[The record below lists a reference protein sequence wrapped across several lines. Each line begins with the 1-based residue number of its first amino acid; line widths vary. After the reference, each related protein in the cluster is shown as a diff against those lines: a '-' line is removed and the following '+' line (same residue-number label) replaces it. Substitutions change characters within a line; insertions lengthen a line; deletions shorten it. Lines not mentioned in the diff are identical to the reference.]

1 MSKLKVYTESIY
13 AAWKWIEVDLPRI
26 TQKLS
31 KHSQRGLIYLVE
43 NVSMLRYIMSFI
55 VVVIA
60 FGLFYALLTPLG
72 HGIGQNL
79 KPLSDGISW
88 DTFFKGIYF
97 SVVTISSLG
106 YGHMHP
112 MGFSKA
118 LACLEVLFGLAVIG
132 IMIAKVTSQ
141 RLSHHV
147 SRLFSSDAQK
157 RLEDIAAKFE
167 TFKVDLNVIMP
178 ELGTAYQSA
187 PGQTSLPTKNKS
199 ELISKFLEVISNLK
213 SESVKL
219 RDYFSS
225 EIEEANYFQSAPVSA
240 LAQVGIAVDG
250 VFWILS
256 QLIMSLST
264 QARVEIFEK
273 HNNRQMISE
282 AIAAQKKVCDLVNQ
296 YATDQDTQSAFQRI
310 KETCDGIPTSYFA
323 VPEESHEVQP
333 DQVLQGTDEPQEP
346 LGTDYQQTESS

>member
-1 MSKLKVYTESIY
+1 MPKIVQNMSKHGQN
-13 AAWKWIEVDLPRI
+13 W
-26 TQKLS
+26 
-31 KHSQRGLIYLVE
+31 LIYLVQ

-187 PGQTSLPTKNKS
+187 PVRHLHPPRTK
-199 ELISKFLEVISNLK
+199 
-213 SESVKL
+213 
-219 RDYFSS
+219 
-225 EIEEANYFQSAPVSA
+225 VS
-240 LAQVGIAVDG
+240 
-250 VFWILS
+250 
-256 QLIMSLST
+256 
-264 QARVEIFEK
+264 
-273 HNNRQMISE
+273 
-282 AIAAQKKVCDLVNQ
+282 
-296 YATDQDTQSAFQRI
+296 
-310 KETCDGIPTSYFA
+310 
-323 VPEESHEVQP
+323 
-333 DQVLQGTDEPQEP
+333 
-346 LGTDYQQTESS
+346 